1 MQKILPYLGLILVAI
16 IIIGLIIYFSQKDK
30 PPKPEK
36 VKEELIKAKTAVTQW
51 PLRKGSSG
59 SAVGAIQNYLNTDNS
74 FYDCAK
80 VDRTKAIYKT
90 TEGDKALW
98 PVKVDDDFGEQT
110 RQALIRCYSTEQVT
124 EEQYDNLISK
134 LG

>member
-30 PPKPEK
+30 PPKAK
-36 VKEELIKAKTAVTQW
+36 VVKEELIKAKAAVTQW

-59 SAVGAIQNYLNTDNS
+59 SAVGAIQSYLNTDNS
-74 FYDCAK
+74 FYDCSK

-90 TEGDKALW
+90 LEGDKKLW
-98 PVKVDDDFGEQT
+98 PVEVDDDFGEQT